1 MKRNVMRTMSLAFAG
16 IMAAGALT
24 ACGGNNTAATTAAPA
39 EQTSAAGESAAEEAT
54 AASGEKKV
62 LKVAMECAYAPYNWT
77 QPDDSN
83 GAVPIND
90 SNEYAYGYDVMMA
103 KKICDEL
110 GYDLQIVRLDWD
122 SLIPAVSTGQVDCVI
137 AGQSITTERLQA
149 VDFTE
154 PYYYATI
161 VTLVKNGSK
170 YADAKSVADLAGA
183 TCTSTD
189 PGCKYLSCNSKCTRY
204 ADVLKC

>member
-1 MKRNVMRTMSLAFAG
+1 MKKSYLWRKMTSGL
-16 IMAAGALT
+16 MAAAVTVTAMPGLGLT
-24 ACGGNNTAATTAAPA
+24 MV
-39 EQTSAAGESAAEEAT
+39 QAEE
-54 AASGEKKV
+54 KKT
-62 LKVAMECAYAPYNWT
+62 LKVAMECSYAPYNWT

-170 YADAKSVADLAGA
+170 YADAKSVADWLVQ
-183 TCTSTD
+183 
-189 PGCKYLSCNSKCTRY
+189 P
-204 ADVLKC
+204 VLPSRAPSGMIPAFHRSRMQIS

>member
-122 SLIPAVSTGQVDCVI
+122 SLIPAVSTGQLI
-137 AGQSITTERLQA
+137 LLSHITMQPSLPWLRTA
-149 VDFTE
+149 VS
-154 PYYYATI
+154 
-161 VTLVKNGSK
+161 TLTLR
-170 YADAKSVADLAGA
+170 A
-183 TCTSTD
+183 
-189 PGCKYLSCNSKCTRY
+189 
-204 ADVLKC
+204 